1 MLLAVMVAALLYD
14 VAEAHR
20 KKKRK
25 FKWEHI
31 MEHATHDNH
40 IEHAMPDNHFER
52 AMPHHRIEHAMPHN
66 RIEHAMPHY
75 YMEQP
80 MPHNKGLL
88 ALVSRHKNVSSL
100 VTSKV
105 YM

>member
-52 AMPHHRIEHAMPHN
+52 AMPHHRIEHAMPH
-66 RIEHAMPHY
+66 Y

-80 MPHNKGLL
+80 MPHNKGML
-88 ALVSRHKNVSSL
+88 ALVSRHKNVSSFL
-100 VTSKV
+100 TSKV